1 MISSF
6 FASGSSLG
14 NSFGIPAE
22 IILENLAGNSHRVYA
37 IISQTISAKISQT
50 MAKNFFQV
58 FLGEIFFF

>member
-22 IILENLAGNSHRVYA
+22 IVLENLARNSHRVYA
-37 IISQTISAKISQT
+37 RISQTISAEVSQT
-50 MAKNFFQV
+50 IAK
-58 FLGEIFFF
+58 GASI